1 MKIALASAEYPPE
14 TGFGGLGSYV
24 YKLAHSLTAL
34 GHDVTVVSS
43 TLKGM
48 KVTTQKDG
56 QVTVYRVPKPR
67 YNMKGFGRSINNVI
81 YSFRLHRVLRQLV
94 REQGIDVI
102 QFPEYLGEG
111 LFHSFL
117 GRTPYVIRFSTP
129 RWMVD
134 ELNQGTSLTAGLR
147 ARINHSIDIWT
158 ENTPPRR
165 GRAFIFPSR
174 DLMGRMD
181 RRIGLKGLQRVI
193 YPGVDADRFRPGKD
207 ADMRRKYGVDGSL
220 VVLYVGRLEYRKGV
234 HTLAEAASRI
244 ADQFPDVQFVFVGA
258 DTTSAL
264 AGGSM
269 RVYMDRIFRNKGVGK
284 ALKFIDGVGHQDVA
298 GIYGLGDI
306 LVVPSLYENLAN
318 VLLEGMAAGLPIVT
332 TSSGGSPEVV
342 AHGTNGLVVPPG
354 DSEALAG
361 AIADLLADPEKRD
374 RFSRNNR
381 EKALKDLSLGRM
393 ARESLE
399 VYAQLVGGNHGS
411 KKRISGSGHLNPA
424 GCGSEAL

>member
-14 TGFGGLGSYV
+14 TCFGGLGSYV

-43 TLKGM
+43 SLKEM
-48 KVTTQKDG
+48 DITTRRDG
-56 QVTVYRVPKPR
+56 RATVYRIPR
-67 YNMKGFGRSINNVI
+67 PSYNIKGFGRSINNVI
-81 YSFRLHRVLRQLV
+81 YSFRLHRLLRRV
-94 REQGIDVI
+94 VSEQGIDVI

-134 ELNQGTSLTAGLR
+134 ELNQEYSLTAGPR
-147 ARINHSIDIWT
+147 AIINHLIDIWT
-158 ENTPPRR
+158 ENTPVRR

-174 DLMGRMD
+174 DLMGLMESRV
-181 RRIGLKGLQRVI
+181 RLRGFKRVI
-193 YPGVDADRFRPGKD
+193 YPGVDVDRFKPIND
-207 ADMRRKYGVDGSL
+207 PDLRRKYGVDASL
-220 VVLYVGRLEYRKGV
+220 VVLYVGRLEFRKGV
-234 HTLAEAASRI
+234 HILADAASRI
-244 ADQFPDVQFVFVGA
+244 ADRFPDVQFVFVGS
-258 DTTSAL
+258 DTKSAM

-269 RVYMDRIFRNKGVGK
+269 RTYTEQIFRKKGTEK
-284 ALKFIDGVGHQDVA
+284 ALKIIDGIGHQDIA
-298 GIYGLGDI
+298 GIYGVGDI

-332 TSSGGSPEVV
+332 TSNGGSQEVV

-354 DSEALAG
+354 NPEALAG
-361 AIADLLADPEKRD
+361 AISDLLTDSEKRE

-381 EKALKDLSLGRM
+381 EKALKDLSLERM
-393 ARESLE
+393 ARETLE
-399 VYAQLVGGNHGS
+399 VYTKLLGVSHG
-411 KKRISGSGHLNPA
+411 
-424 GCGSEAL
+424 

>member
-43 TLKGM
+43 ALKETD
-48 KVTTQKDG
+48 VATRKDG
-56 QVTVYRVPKPR
+56 RVTVYRIPKPR
-67 YNMKGFGRSINNVI
+67 YSLKGFGRSINNII
-81 YSFRLHRVLRQLV
+81 YSFRLHRVLKRLV
-94 REQGIDVI
+94 REKGIEVI
-102 QFPEYLGEG
+102 QFPEYLGEA
-111 LFHSFL
+111 LFHSVL

-134 ELNQGTSLTAGLR
+134 ELNEGQSLKAGPR
-147 ARINHSIDIWT
+147 AMINHLIDIWT

-174 DLMGRMD
+174 DLMGIME
-181 RRIGLKGLQRVI
+181 RRIGLKGIKRVI
-193 YPGVDADRFRPGKD
+193 YPGVDVERFRPGID
-207 ADMRRKYGVDGSL
+207 PDLRRKYGVDGSL
-220 VVLYVGRLEYRKGV
+220 VVLYVGRLEFRKGV
-234 HTLAEAASRI
+234 HILAEAASRI
-244 ADQFPDVQFVFVGA
+244 ADRFPQVQFVFVGS
-258 DTTSAL
+258 DTKSAL

-269 RVYMDRIFRNKGVGK
+269 RTYTEQIFRNNGNGK
-284 ALKFIDGVGHQDVA
+284 ALKIIDWVGHQDIA

-318 VLLEGMAAGLPIVT
+318 VLLEGMAAGLPIIT
-332 TSSGGSPEVV
+332 TSSGGSAEVV
-342 AHGTNGLVVPPG
+342 VHGTNGLVVPPG
-354 DSEALAG
+354 DPEALAG
-361 AIADLLADPEKRD
+361 ALSDLLTDSETRD

-381 EKALKDLSLGRM
+381 EKALKDLSLSRM

-399 VYAQLVGGNHGS
+399 VYTQLLGTKS
-411 KKRISGSGHLNPA
+411 P
-424 GCGSEAL
+424 

>member
-43 TLKGM
+43 TLKETE
-48 KVTTQKDG
+48 VTTRKDG
-56 QVTVYRVPKPR
+56 GVTVYRIPKPR
-67 YNMKGFGRSINNVI
+67 YSLKGFGRSINNII
-81 YSFRLHRVLRQLV
+81 YSFRLHRVLKKLV
-94 REQGIDVI
+94 REQGIEVI

-134 ELNQGTSLTAGLR
+134 ELNEGHSLISRPRTM
-147 ARINHSIDIWT
+147 INHLIDIWT

-165 GRAFIFPSR
+165 SRSFIFPSR
-174 DLMGRMD
+174 DLMGLME
-181 RRIGLKGLQRVI
+181 RRIGLKGCKRVI
-193 YPGVDADRFRPGKD
+193 YPGVDVDRFKPNTD
-207 ADMRRKYGVDGSL
+207 PDLRRKYGVDGSL
-220 VVLYVGRLEYRKGV
+220 VVLYVGRLEFRKGV
-234 HTLAEAASRI
+234 HVLAEAATRI
-244 ADQFPDVQFVFVGA
+244 ADRFPNVQFVFVGS
-258 DTTSAL
+258 DTKSAL

-269 RVYMDRIFRNKGVGK
+269 RAYTEQIFRNNRIEK
-284 ALKFIDGVGHQDVA
+284 ALKIIDGVGHQDIA

-342 AHGTNGLVVPPG
+342 VHGTNGLVVPPG
-354 DSEALAG
+354 DPEALAG
-361 AIADLLADPEKRD
+361 AISDLLTDAETRD

-381 EKALKDLSLGRM
+381 EKALKDLSLERM

-399 VYAQLVGGNHGS
+399 VYSQLLGGNNAR
-411 KKRISGSGHLNPA
+411 RI
-424 GCGSEAL
+424 